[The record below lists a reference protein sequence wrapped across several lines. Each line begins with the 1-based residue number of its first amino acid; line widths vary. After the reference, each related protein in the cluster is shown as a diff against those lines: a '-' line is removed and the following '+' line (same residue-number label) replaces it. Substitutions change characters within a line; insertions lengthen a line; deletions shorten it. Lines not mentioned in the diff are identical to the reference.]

1 MDWFD
6 KNYRLVKHATVSLL
20 CGLPK
25 PFGTLDMS
33 DEAEGALTQ
42 LRAYLAQHDLPP
54 NAQLPPE
61 RELCDLLGVSRGEL
75 RKALAVLEGNG
86 ELWRHVGKGTF
97 IGARPVEEFKSVSDL
112 AAASNPREI
121 MQARLAIEP
130 ILAREAALH
139 ATSGD
144 IAEMRQC
151 LKASRLA
158 ETWRQ
163 YENCDNR
170 LHRLVAEASHN
181 TVLVAL
187 FDTLNAVRRA
197 VVWGRLRQNGERPPA
212 DHHSFHEHELLV
224 EAINERDLKTASL
237 AMDRHLHS
245 VEANLLRQR
254 QAAE

>member
-1 MDWFD
+1 
-6 KNYRLVKHATVSLL
+6 
-20 CGLPK
+20 
-25 PFGTLDMS
+25 MS
-33 DEAEGALTQ
+33 DEIGGALTQ
-42 LRAYLAQHDLPP
+42 LRAWLAQHDLPA
-54 NAQLPPE
+54 NSQLPSE

-97 IGARPVEEFKSVSDL
+97 IGSRPVEEFKNVGEI
-112 AAASNPREI
+112 AAGSNPREV
-121 MQARLAIEP
+121 MQARRAIEP

-139 ATSGD
+139 ATAAD
-144 IAEMRQC
+144 IGEMRQC
-151 LKASRLA
+151 LKSSRLA
-158 ETWRQ
+158 STWRQ

-187 FDTLNAVRRA
+187 FDTLNAVRRT
-197 VVWGRLRQNGERPPA
+197 VVWGRLRSNSLRPPP
-212 DHHSFHEHELLV
+212 DHHSFGEHEVLV
-224 EAINERDLKTASL
+224 EAITERDLEAAAA

-245 VEANLLRQR
+245 VETNLLRLR

>member
-1 MDWFD
+1 
-6 KNYRLVKHATVSLL
+6 
-20 CGLPK
+20 
-25 PFGTLDMS
+25 MS
-33 DEAEGALTQ
+33 DEVGGALTQ
-42 LRAYLAQHDLPP
+42 LRAYLAQHDLPA

-97 IGARPVEEFKSVSDL
+97 IGARPVEEFKTVADL

-121 MQARLAIEP
+121 MEARLAIEP

-139 ATSGD
+139 ATSAD

-151 LKASRLA
+151 LEASRLA

-181 TVLVAL
+181 TVLIAL

-197 VVWGRLRQNGERPPA
+197 VVWGRLRHNGMRPPP

-224 EAINERDLKTASL
+224 EAITERDLKAAAL
-237 AMDRHLHS
+237 AMDRHLRS

>member
-1 MDWFD
+1 
-6 KNYRLVKHATVSLL
+6 
-20 CGLPK
+20 
-25 PFGTLDMS
+25 MS
-33 DEAEGALTQ
+33 DEIGGALTQ
-42 LRAYLAQHDLPP
+42 LRAYLAQHDLPV

-97 IGARPVEEFKSVSDL
+97 IGARPVKEFKSVADI
-112 AAASNPREI
+112 AADSTPREV
-121 MQARLAIEP
+121 MQARRAIEP

-139 ATSGD
+139 ATSAD

-151 LKASRLA
+151 LAASRLA
-158 ETWRQ
+158 ATWRQ

-197 VVWGRLRQNGERPPA
+197 VVWGRLRSDSLRPPP
-212 DHHSFHEHELLV
+212 DHHSFGEHEALV
-224 EAINERDLKTASL
+224 DAITERDLEAAAS

-245 VEANLLRQR
+245 VEINLLRQR
-254 QAAE
+254 LAAE

>member
-1 MDWFD
+1 
-6 KNYRLVKHATVSLL
+6 
-20 CGLPK
+20 
-25 PFGTLDMS
+25 MS
-33 DEAEGALTQ
+33 DELGGALTQ
-42 LRAYLAQHDLPP
+42 LRAYLAQHDLPA

-61 RELCDLLGVSRGEL
+61 RELCDLLGISRGEL

-97 IGARPVEEFKSVSDL
+97 IGARPVEEFKSVADIASG
-112 AAASNPREI
+112 SNPREV
-121 MQARLAIEP
+121 MQARRAIEP

-139 ATSGD
+139 ATSAD

-151 LKASRLA
+151 LQASRLA
-158 ETWRQ
+158 ATWRQ

-197 VVWGRLRQNGERPPA
+197 VVWGRLRNDNLGPPA
-212 DHHSFHEHELLV
+212 DHHSFGEHEALV
-224 EAINERDLKTASL
+224 AAITERDLEAAAA

-245 VEANLLRQR
+245 VEINLLRLR

>member
-1 MDWFD
+1 
-6 KNYRLVKHATVSLL
+6 
-20 CGLPK
+20 
-25 PFGTLDMS
+25 MS
-33 DEAEGALTQ
+33 DEVGGALTQ

-75 RKALAVLEGNG
+75 RKALAVLEDNG

-97 IGARPVEEFKSVSDL
+97 IGARPVEEFKSIADI
-112 AAASNPREI
+112 AAASNPREV

-130 ILAREAALH
+130 VLAHEAALH
-139 ATSGD
+139 ATLAD
-144 IAEMRQC
+144 IREMRQC

-170 LHRLVAEASHN
+170 LHRLVAEATHN
-181 TVLVAL
+181 TVLIAL
-187 FDTLNAVRRA
+187 FDTLNAVRRT
-197 VVWGRLRQNGERPPA
+197 VVWGRLRNSSPKPPP
-212 DHHSFHEHELLV
+212 DHHSFHEHEILV
-224 EAINERDLKTASL
+224 EAITERDLKAAAL

-245 VEANLLRQR
+245 VEAHLLRQR

>member
-1 MDWFD
+1 
-6 KNYRLVKHATVSLL
+6 LVKHLDDNRSGFYARIEMHFL
-20 CGLPK
+20 G
-25 PFGTLDMS
+25 FGIGKMS
-33 DEAEGALTQ
+33 DEAQGALTQ
-42 LRAYLAQHDLPP
+42 LRAYLAQHDLPA

-75 RKALAVLEGNG
+75 RKALAVLESNG

-97 IGARPVEEFKSVSDL
+97 IGSRPVEEFESVAEI
-112 AAASNPREI
+112 AAASNPREV
-121 MQARLAIEP
+121 MEARRAIEP

-139 ATSGD
+139 ATSAD

-151 LKASRLA
+151 LKASRHA
-158 ETWRQ
+158 ATWRQ

-187 FDTLNAVRRA
+187 FDTLNAVRRT
-197 VVWGRLRQNGERPPA
+197 VVWGRLRSNSSGPPPE
-212 DHHSFHEHELLV
+212 HHSFAEHDILV
-224 EAINERDLKTASL
+224 DAITERDLDAAAA

-245 VEANLLRQR
+245 VEAHLLRQR